1 MTWDKEPVD
10 AATAPPGANPQTD
23 PAVTASPNGFRR
35 AVLTAGMAAALLVT
49 GGVAIVA
56 AASPEPSASTS
67 PGATSDPSSGGSTD
81 SLRAGRQGHDGQPC
95 PDGAGSG
102 PGGSSGS
109 SGGQSSDPSPDTT
122 TPSPST
128 ATPLT

>member
-1 MTWDKEPVD
+1 MTWDDQRVD
-10 AATAPPGANPQTD
+10 AATAPPETNPTLD
-23 PAVTASPNGFRR
+23 PGVTANPNGFRR
-35 AVLTAGMAAALLVT
+35 AVLTAGMAVALLVT

-56 AASPEPSASTS
+56 AASPEPSASTA

-81 SLRAGRQGHDGQPC
+81 SSRGGRQGHEGQPC

-102 PGGSSGS
+102 SDGSSGS
-109 SGGQSSDPSPDTT
+109 SGGQSSDPSPSTT